1 MKTIFASELMNKM
14 SETLKSTNEND
25 DLTKAI
31 DNIHTAMKLLD
42 EAGLTSVSNQILN
55 VLVKVARDG
64 AELDLENT
72 EISMPSVKS
81 LIQAGLSMRDLYE
94 FGEGNKSAIAKMN
107 LALRN
112 LNMSESDIVK
122 MIGHKNLM
130 SEEAAISLLG
140 KTSHHGDWKNE
151 ENDDLVILP
160 KIDPNEINIHTVNAA
175 KKKVNKK
182 KTDWH
187 TKKLNSKK
195 MVDNLKDH
203 GTVFN
208 MNDDNLADATDEQ
221 KEYYSWL
228 KKTRKPDIFTKNDVD
243 PELADLMDVED
254 FDLNSSDDDLDDLLN
269 LDVEDQSL
277 EVLEN
282 PALQE
287 LDFEEEKD

>member
-1 MKTIFASELMNKM
+1 M
-14 SETLKSTNEND
+14 
-25 DLTKAI
+25 
-31 DNIHTAMKLLD
+31 
-42 EAGLTSVSNQILN
+42 LN

-64 AELDLENT
+64 AALDRENT
-72 EISMPSVKS
+72 EMSMPSVKT
-81 LIQAGLSMRDLYE
+81 LLRAGLTMRDLYE

-130 SEEAAISLLG
+130 SEEAALNLLG

-175 KKKVNKK
+175 KKKVNKGK
-182 KTDWH
+182 KSDWH

-221 KEYYSWL
+221 KEYHSWL
-228 KKTRKPDIFTKNDVD
+228 KELRKPDTFTKNDVD
-243 PELADLMDVED
+243 PELADLMDLES
-254 FDLNSSDDDLDDLLN
+254 FDLNASDDDLLN